1 MAAPGHGGPIGR
13 GFLTEEEK
21 ANRPKVTPALL
32 KRIFSYLLPY
42 KKQLFLVLFCILLS
56 SIFNLAPSILTGRI
70 IDDGLIGRD
79 MKALITRRLSTILA
93 ADEILVVKEGRIV
106 EHGQHRE
113 LVEAGGVYADLYETQ
128 FRREEDLENG

>member
-42 KKQLFLVLFCILLS
+42 KKQLFLVLSCILLS

-79 MKALITRRLSTILA
+79 MKALIAHRLSTILA